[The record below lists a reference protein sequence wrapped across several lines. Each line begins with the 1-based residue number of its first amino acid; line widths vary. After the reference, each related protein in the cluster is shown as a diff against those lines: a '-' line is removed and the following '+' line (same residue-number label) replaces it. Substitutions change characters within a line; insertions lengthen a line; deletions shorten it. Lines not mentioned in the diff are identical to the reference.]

1 MTERLSELI
10 TLACLLEASAPKPG
24 NVSPGRPFRDMSYED
39 FLVSA
44 LAIGPILGDAA
55 GGPVGERILAAVRA
69 SRSWTGANTNLGMVL
84 LLAPLGEAARRAAT
98 SPPRHVATLSK
109 SALREALCSVLEES
123 SVADAIAAYQ
133 AIRESRAGG
142 LGHVAAQDLA
152 AAPTVTL
159 RQAMQLAASHDA
171 VAAEW
176 AGDFGLTFGVG
187 LPALRGARTAGLGW
201 ADATVESFLAI
212 LAEQPDTLVTRKVGA
227 AAAAAIS
234 DRAAAVRE
242 AGGTRTVAGRAALVE
257 FDGDLRDAHNSRNP
271 GTTADLTAA
280 AIFVALVED
289 GWAPD
294 LSRTQ
299 RAQ

>member
-1 MTERLSELI
+1 MTERLSELV

-44 LAIGPILGDAA
+44 LAIGPILGGAD
-55 GGPVGERILAAVRA
+55 GGAVGERILAAVRA
-69 SRSWTGANTNLGMVL
+69 SRRWTGANTNLGIVL
-84 LLAPLGEAARRAAT
+84 LLAPLAEAARRGAT
-98 SPPRHVATLSK
+98 VSGS
-109 SALREALCSVLEES
+109 SLREALRSVLEES
-123 SVADAIAAYQ
+123 SVADAVATYQ
-133 AIRESRAGG
+133 AIRESKAGG

-152 AAPTVTL
+152 ATPTVTL

-187 LPALRGARTAGLGW
+187 LPALRGARSAGLGW
-201 ADATVESFLAI
+201 ADATVESFLAL

-242 AGGTRTVAGRAALVE
+242 AGATRTVAGRAALAE
-257 FDGDLRDAHNSRNP
+257 FDGDLRDAQNSRNP

-294 LSRTQ
+294 PSRTH